1 MNCTSCGREPP
12 AGSVFCNGCGAR
24 LVVTCARCG
33 ATPPPDSRFCNGCG
47 ATLGADQTAA
57 PGQTAPPHTQAVSIP
72 ERDPRAYTPK
82 HLADRILQSRSAL
95 EGERKQVT
103 VLFADVKG
111 SMELSEQLDP
121 EEWHRILERFFAILT
136 EGVHRFEGT
145 VNQYTGDGIM
155 ALFGAPIA
163 HEDHAQRACYAGL
176 HLRDALRDFAREV
189 KRQNGLDFATRIG
202 INSGEVVV
210 GRIGDDLRMDYTA
223 QGHTV
228 GLAQRMESL
237 ASSGSIYLS
246 AYTARLAQGYFDLE
260 DLGAFTVKGVN
271 EPVHVYELQQVGSAR
286 SRFDISRTRG
296 FSRFVGRA
304 ADLRTLEDALALSA
318 DGNGQVI
325 GVVAEAGTGKSRLCF
340 EFLETCRARGFQVFE
355 ARAVSH
361 GKNVPLLPILELFRA
376 YFGITA
382 LDDERSTR
390 EKIAGR
396 MIMLDRKF
404 ADTLPLVFDFLGVS
418 DPQNPAPEIGAEA
431 RQRQLLAV
439 MRQVIKSASENRPTL
454 TLIEDLH
461 WLDASSAEFL
471 EHLVEAREGSR
482 SLLLLNFRPEYQ
494 AEWMQ
499 KSWYRQIP
507 LTPLGRD
514 AIAELLA
521 DLLGSHP
528 SIAALV
534 SPIHTR
540 TGGNPFFTEEVVQSL
555 IESGHLQGARGACQL
570 ITPIER
576 LEVPPTVQAVLA
588 ARIDRLPEREKQ
600 LLQVA
605 SVIGKDF
612 TETLLAEVAGLP
624 ADGLKSALAALRRA
638 EFILELSIYPAVE
651 YTFKHPLTQEVA
663 LHSQLQTR
671 RRQVHAK
678 VARAIEQ
685 QDAEHLD
692 ERAPLLAQHWEEA
705 GEAFTAARWHRRAAE
720 WVGRTDVAAAA
731 RNWQSVRTLLRQL
744 PRGRETAAL
753 GFAACR
759 MLLAAMSWRMA
770 VQLGEARELFEEA
783 QAYANSMGNQR
794 DSLFLAMNYSYIL
807 RADGDIPAFHKQ
819 VLLNK
824 DAAIALQDPV
834 VLVHATTA
842 VATALEE
849 TGQFAESLN
858 QFDGGLPPH
867 PMPRDEW
874 LLGISPRVLTRCYR
888 GKSFMATGDLQQALN
903 EHAKG
908 LVEGKEDGTPE
919 TTSYIHGFIT
929 ETHYLAGD
937 KERALASAQFAE
949 SAGQGL
955 DNAGLG
961 AHLLLVRGYAQL
973 LAGLTGDAVVTSRES
988 LNLYRRS
995 DRVRA
1000 GEAAAFH
1007 AESLLADGNAPAAQ
1021 AAAEEAITI
1030 CGRSRRA
1037 TYEAVA
1043 HGVLA
1048 RALLR
1053 QHGSAART
1061 SVEAELA
1068 LAAELI
1074 ERTGARTFLASLLEW
1089 RAEVAGVCGFAEE
1102 RLQLLR
1108 QAQAVFAE
1116 IGAPLQA
1123 SRISEQLGMST

>member
-1 MNCTSCGREPP
+1 MNCADCEATLPDDAKFCPACGERVVVRCT
-12 AGSVFCNGCGAR
+12 ACGQA
-24 LVVTCARCG
+24 LLPEA
-33 ATPPPDSRFCNGCG
+33 RFCAQCG
-47 ATLGADQTAA
+47 EKVGGRKVSAEANASTRVHTLIDRT
-57 PGQTAPPHTQAVSIP
+57 SL
-72 ERDPRAYTPK
+72 DYTPK
-82 HLADRILQSRSAL
+82 HLADKILQSRSAL

-103 VLFADVKG
+103 VLFVDVKG
-111 SMELSEQLDP
+111 SMELAAQFDP
-121 EEWHRILERFFAILT
+121 EEWHSILERFFAILT

-155 ALFGAPIA
+155 ALFGAPIT
-163 HEDHAQRACYAGL
+163 HEDHAQRACYAAL
-176 HLRDALRDFAREV
+176 NLCAALRDFAREI
-189 KRQNGLDFATRIG
+189 KRQTGLDFTTRIG
-202 INSGEVVV
+202 LNSGEVVV

-246 AYTARLAQGYFDLE
+246 ADTARLVQGYFDLE

-418 DPQNPAPEIGAEA
+418 DPQNPAPEIRAEA

-439 MRQVIKSASENRPTL
+439 MRQVIKSASKNRPTL

-528 SIAALV
+528 SIAVLASL
-534 SPIHTR
+534 IHTR
-540 TGGNPFFTEEVVQSL
+540 TAGNPFFTEEVVQSL
-555 IESGHLQGARGACQL
+555 IESGHLQGARGVYQL
-570 ITPIER
+570 VTPIER
-576 LEVPPTVQAVLA
+576 LEVPPTAQTVLA

-624 ADGLKSALAALRRA
+624 ADELKSALAALRRA

-651 YTFKHPLTQEVA
+651 YSFKHPLTQEVA

-692 ERAPLLAQHWEEA
+692 ERAPLIAHHWEEA
-705 GEAFTAARWHRRAAE
+705 GEAFSAARWHRRAAE

-744 PRGRETAAL
+744 PKNHETAEL

-759 MLLAAMSWRMA
+759 MLLSAMGWRTA
-770 VQLGEARELFEEA
+770 VQLDLARELFEEGRDH
-783 QAYANSMGNQR
+783 ANSLENPR
-794 DSLFLAMNYSYIL
+794 ESLFLAVTYSYVL
-807 RADGDIPAFHKQ
+807 RADGNIPAFKQQ
-819 VLLNK
+819 VLLNHE
-824 DAAIALQDPV
+824 AALALQDPA
-834 VLVHATTA
+834 VLVNAITA
-842 VATALEE
+842 VMTALEE
-849 TGQFAESLN
+849 SGEFAASLD

-867 PMPRDEW
+867 PMPRDQW
-874 LLGISPRVLTRCYR
+874 LLGVSPRVLSRCYR
-888 GKSFMATGDLQQALN
+888 GKSFMAIGDLQQALH
-903 EHAKG
+903 EHARG
-908 LVEGKEDGTPE
+908 LAESSDDQHLEASG
-919 TTSYIHGFIT
+919 YLHCFMA
-929 ETHYLAGD
+929 ETHYRTGD
-937 KERALASAQFAE
+937 AERTHVSAQLAEAAAHSLE
-949 SAGQGL
+949 SAGLVAQS
-955 DNAGLG
+955 
-961 AHLLLVRGYAQL
+961 LLVRGYAHL
-973 LAGLTGDAVVTSRES
+973 LAGRSAEAVTASQAS
-988 LNLYRRS
+988 LDIYRRT
-995 DRVRA
+995 DRVRC
-1000 GEAAAFH
+1000 GEAAALLAECLL
-1007 AESLLADGNAPAAQ
+1007 AESDLAQAQ

-1030 CGRSRRA
+1030 CRRSQRA

-1053 QHGSAART
+1053 QHGSAAWA

-1074 ERTGARTFLASLLEW
+1074 ERTGARTFLPSLLEW

-1108 QAQAVFAE
+1108 QAQTVFAE
-1116 IGAPLQA
+1116 IGAPLLA
-1123 SRISEQLGMST
+1123 SRIAEQLGVST